1 MYPYNFLD
9 ARFIPSDILNNKED
23 MIAWLK
29 VNAKH
34 TSPEEIEKMAKNKL
48 KKMVIAIASARQ
60 IESEKD

>member
-1 MYPYNFLD
+1 
-9 ARFIPSDILNNKED
+9 